1 MKTKEQIISR
11 DPYIPS
17 KTTKSFAR
25 AEKLGVKCWKEKRTH
40 EPDEAER
47 NLRMFIDINVC
58 ERYYYGITYKGKD
71 YICGDLPR
79 DIGTVL
85 LGIEIAESLK

>member
-11 DPYIPS
+11 DSYIPS

-25 AEKLGVKCWKEKRTH
+25 AKKLGVSCWKEKRTH

-47 NLRMFIDINVC
+47 NLMTFIDVNVC

-85 LGIEIAESLK
+85 LGIEIAETLK

>member
-1 MKTKEQIISR
+1 MKTKEKFISR
-11 DPYIPS
+11 DTYTLSPG
-17 KTTKSFAR
+17 TKSSAR
-25 AEKLGVKCWKEKRTH
+25 AKKLGVTCWKEKRTH

-47 NLRMFIDINVC
+47 NLRMFIDINVS
-58 ERYYYGITYKGKD
+58 ERYYYGINYKSKD
-71 YICGDLPR
+71 YVCGDLPR